1 MLIVNVFLSLSLPC
15 YSAESQEAEKKKAEE
30 EIQGLKKSILERD
43 VKICKFVDIT
53 VDEAK

>member
-1 MLIVNVFLSLSLPC
+1 MFFSLSLPC